1 MGFPIFWVYNIS
13 SLAKQWVLTRENEI
27 LIIHHIIKTNTFI
40 CLFKSQITHYI
51 MHNVYI
57 SAYYESLIMM
67 KKRML
72 KLLFE
77 LMKNAKRSDREIAK
91 IIGVSQPTITRMRQ
105 RLEKT
110 AIMDYTVIPNWT
122 ELGFE
127 IMATTFI
134 KAKGSPQIIENAK
147 KWAVKN
153 PNVVFA
159 AGGEGMGMD
168 YAILSFHKNFSGYS
182 SFIDNLKTEWA
193 ENIQDIQSF
202 LMTTGEERMVK
213 PFSLKYLEKTWK
225 EA

>member
-1 MGFPIFWVYNIS
+1 
-13 SLAKQWVLTRENEI
+13 
-27 LIIHHIIKTNTFI
+27 
-40 CLFKSQITHYI
+40 
-51 MHNVYI
+51 MHNLYI
-57 SAYYESLIMM
+57 YPHCESVSMM

-110 AIMDYTVIPNWT
+110 AIVEYTVIPDWT
-122 ELGFE
+122 ELDFE
-127 IMATTFI
+127 IMALTFV
-134 KAKGSPQIIENAK
+134 KAKGLPELSAKAK
-147 KWAVKN
+147 KWAMKN

-168 YAILSFHKNFSGYS
+168 YAIMSFHKNFSGYS
-182 SFIDNLKTEWA
+182 SFIDNLRTEWA
-193 ENIQDIQSF
+193 ENLQDLQSF

-213 PFSLKYLEKTWK
+213 SFSLKYLENTWEEK
-225 EA
+225 A

>member
-1 MGFPIFWVYNIS
+1 
-13 SLAKQWVLTRENEI
+13 
-27 LIIHHIIKTNTFI
+27 
-40 CLFKSQITHYI
+40 
-51 MHNVYI
+51 MHNLYI
-57 SAYYESLIMM
+57 KPHNESVAMM

-110 AIMDYTVIPNWT
+110 AIVGYTVIPDWT

-127 IMATTFI
+127 ITAFTFV
-134 KAKGSPQIIENAK
+134 KAKGTPELSEKAK
-147 KWAVKN
+147 NWIMKN

-168 YAILSFHKNFSGYS
+168 YAIQSFHKNFSGFS
-182 SFIDNLKTEWA
+182 EFIDNLKTAWA
-193 ENIQDIQSF
+193 ENLQDLQTF
-202 LMTTGEERMVK
+202 LMTTGEERTMK
-213 PFSLKYLEKTWK
+213 PFSLKYLEKTWGEK
-225 EA
+225 A

>member
-1 MGFPIFWVYNIS
+1 
-13 SLAKQWVLTRENEI
+13 
-27 LIIHHIIKTNTFI
+27 
-40 CLFKSQITHYI
+40 
-51 MHNVYI
+51 
-57 SAYYESLIMM
+57 M

-110 AIMDYTVIPNWT
+110 AIVEYTVIPDWT

-127 IMATTFI
+127 IMALTFV
-134 KAKGSPQIIENAK
+134 KAKGLPELTEKAK
-147 KWAVKN
+147 KRAMKN

-168 YAILSFHKNFSGYS
+168 YAIMSFHKNFSGYS
-182 SFIDNLKTEWA
+182 NFIDNLKTEWA
-193 ENIQDIQSF
+193 ENLQDLQSF
-202 LMTTGEERMVK
+202 LMTTGEERKVK
-213 PFSLKYLEKTWK
+213 SFSLKYLEKTW
-225 EA
+225 EETA

>member
-1 MGFPIFWVYNIS
+1 
-13 SLAKQWVLTRENEI
+13 
-27 LIIHHIIKTNTFI
+27 
-40 CLFKSQITHYI
+40 
-51 MHNVYI
+51 MHNVFICPYC
-57 SAYYESLIMM
+57 ESVAMM

-110 AIMDYTVIPNWT
+110 AIVDYTVIPDWT

-127 IMATTFI
+127 IMVMTLI
-134 KAKGSPQIIENAK
+134 KGKGQPKITEKAK
-147 KWAVKN
+147 KWAMNN

-168 YAILSFHKNFSGYS
+168 YSIISFHKNYSDYS
-182 SFIDNLKTEWA
+182 SFIDTLKTAWA
-193 ENIQDIQSF
+193 ENLQDIQSF
-202 LMTTGEERMVK
+202 LMATGEEKTVK
-213 PFSLKYLEKTWK
+213 PLSLKYLEKTWD
-225 EA
+225 ESD

>member
-1 MGFPIFWVYNIS
+1 
-13 SLAKQWVLTRENEI
+13 
-27 LIIHHIIKTNTFI
+27 
-40 CLFKSQITHYI
+40 

-57 SAYYESLIMM
+57 SPHYESGIMM

-110 AIMDYTVIPNWT
+110 AIVDYTVIPDWT

-127 IMATTFI
+127 IMAMTFV
-134 KAKGSPQIIENAK
+134 KAKTTAESTGKAK
-147 KWAVKN
+147 KWSAKN
-153 PNVVFA
+153 PNVIFT

-168 YAILSFHKNFSGYS
+168 YAIISFHKDYSGYS
-182 SFIDNLKTEWA
+182 NFIDNLKAEWS
-193 ENIQDIQSF
+193 ENLQDLQSF
-202 LMTTGEERMVK
+202 LMTTSEDRMVK
-213 PFSLKYLEKTWK
+213 PFSLKYLEKTWD
-225 EA
+225 EI